1 VQVIPDSLM
10 VRQEISGRHVYIDA
24 ATVHNLELLRSD
36 NSSRGSLLGLLNK
49 TVTKGGAQLLKA
61 SLLQPV
67 RDIATIDARLD
78 ALDEVLRD
86 ETLYIALSSLLAK
99 VPKVRSLAACCLP
112 QRLCYSCACSHSGS
126 FACDCTGM
134 LLSFVLRYAPA
145 PDAVLFQFAL
155 QKKRDKGAEAQTFS
169 AGACCG

>member
-1 VQVIPDSLM
+1 M
-10 VRQEISGRHVYIDA
+10 YIDA

-86 ETLYIALSSLLAK
+86 ETLYIALASLLAK
-99 VPKVRSLAACCLP
+99 VPKVRSPAACRVPRGRITQLLALLQDLSRVIAQVCCLASFCVVS
-112 QRLCYSCACSHSGS
+112 RLLTW
-126 FACDCTGM
+126 F
-134 LLSFVLRYAPA
+134 
-145 PDAVLFQFAL
+145 LFQFAV

-169 AGACCG
+169 AGACCGSRV